1 MGELVECHSGFAY
14 EDRPVA
20 LTWEGQ
26 RLEIVR
32 ILDEWRTPYGKRYY
46 VRTNDGREFKL
57 AYSLATVVWQV
68 EQA

>member
-1 MGELVECHSGFAY
+1 MGELVECHSGYAY

-26 RLEIVR
+26 CLEIVR
-32 ILDEWRTPYGKRYY
+32 ILDEWRTPYEKQYY
-46 VRTNDGREFKL
+46 VCTTDGREFKL
-57 AYSLATVVWQV
+57 AYCFATVVWQV